1 MIRVIQRVVV
11 IVCMVLQAQTALAE
25 GLQEIAVALAYP
37 RKEVIAKIAERKGGD
52 VVSALILERA
62 LIRKRADG
70 AQGSPCEQV
79 EDSLKSGCLLLVSAN
94 AISDGRFD
102 DLRGIFATLD
112 TRAKNQLFQLVP
124 VALFEKLAALS
135 PTRLISQAETNIALS
150 TESEGFL
157 QDSTKPVVDI
167 EINGQKVSGALD
179 TGASVTLISEQDA
192 RQLEL
197 TPLHYDAEIGTYY
210 RAGKVKA
217 ALYQIKELK
226 IGNTQMRD
234 VVVLVGGQMTLI
246 GLDMISRFDSLYL
259 SPERIAIN
267 LSAHELANLE
277 KECRAR
283 VFLNSDFMRFNQFL
297 YFIAKVDGKNTIV
310 ALDSGYSG
318 DYLATA
324 IMPQGA
330 VRDITSSGVVNDARG
345 AAYEQPYSAEVEV
358 EAGNKTIRMPAIFS
372 GTRKLPAPYV
382 LGWRGFS
389 HYHLV
394 YNVKSA
400 RACLI

>member
-1 MIRVIQRVVV
+1 
-11 IVCMVLQAQTALAE
+11 
-25 GLQEIAVALAYP
+25 
-37 RKEVIAKIAERKGGD
+37 
-52 VVSALILERA
+52 
-62 LIRKRADG
+62 
-70 AQGSPCEQV
+70 
-79 EDSLKSGCLLLVSAN
+79 
-94 AISDGRFD
+94 
-102 DLRGIFATLD
+102 
-112 TRAKNQLFQLVP
+112 
-124 VALFEKLAALS
+124 
-135 PTRLISQAETNIALS
+135 
-150 TESEGFL
+150 
-157 QDSTKPVVDI
+157 
-167 EINGQKVSGALD
+167 
-179 TGASVTLISEQDA
+179 
-192 RQLEL
+192 
-197 TPLHYDAEIGTYY
+197 
-210 RAGKVKA
+210 
-217 ALYQIKELK
+217 
-226 IGNTQMRD
+226 
-234 VVVLVGGQMTLI
+234 MTLI

-267 LSAHELANLE
+267 LSAHELASLE

-297 YFIAKVDGKNTIV
+297 YFIAKVDGNSTIV